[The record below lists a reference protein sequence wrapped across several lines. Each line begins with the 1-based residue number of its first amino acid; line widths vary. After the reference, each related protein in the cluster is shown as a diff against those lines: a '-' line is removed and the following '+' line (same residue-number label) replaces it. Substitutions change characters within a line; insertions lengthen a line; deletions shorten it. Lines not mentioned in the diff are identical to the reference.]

1 MDAVGDPW
9 DCKLCNTIFAES
21 DAKLLEC
28 QRCKEHFCI
37 KCLKKSNTEYDI
49 LSKSDTMWFCV
60 KCRKIVEEHIVIDLK
75 IEERCKEIMDNY
87 EQRIND
93 IEIEMVKKC
102 DEPRAREIVK
112 EELELNS
119 CNEPMVKRLWRK

>member
-1 MDAVGDPW
+1 LQVFQTV
-9 DCKLCNTIFAES
+9 N
-21 DAKLLEC
+21 
-28 QRCKEHFCI
+28 
-37 KCLKKSNTEYDI
+37 
-49 LSKSDTMWFCV
+49 
-60 KCRKIVEEHIVIDLK
+60 CRKIVEEHIVIDLK
-75 IEERCKEIMDNY
+75 IMERCKKIMDNY

-119 CNEPMVKRLWRK
+119 CNELCALQLFSYA